1 LAGVSGKIKKM
12 EQATMSIF
20 QRLLEILF
28 PSSAKTEEVPSL
40 LDNLPHV
47 TLPDESG
54 HMPGEHAPPAD
65 TGPDVLAPGTTHNI
79 GQTTKS
85 G

>member
-1 LAGVSGKIKKM
+1 MINKM
-12 EQATMSIF
+12 ELVTMSIF
-20 QRLLEILF
+20 QRLLKILL
-28 PSSAKTEEVPSL
+28 PSSTEAEKGPSL
-40 LDNLPHV
+40 LNGLPHV

-54 HMPGEHAPPAD
+54 HLPGEHAPPAD